1 MKVSITYNK
10 LRLVNLLGTGEYRSV
25 LFKFYHGLG
34 DAISFYCNVLPVLRA
49 RYPWVKFYFDTER
62 GQEEMFGTVSQ
73 NEEDYDLSV
82 FVQFPCSEW
91 ESDTD
96 ETKAEKCL
104 RVEMGIEDEKQCDVY
119 EMPHPFYKQSPLVGV
134 HFHSTSSESLSVDY
148 DTAHTVWFEIM
159 NAGLIPID
167 THFSHPG
174 ATLRPERFDFCTRN
188 VADCNANMRS
198 LFGLLGTL
206 RGFIGVA
213 SGNFWAALTC
223 LPPERIMY
231 LETDFPVTKLTRLP
245 VYSMRGFQPDVFSA
259 FIKSILGETK

>member
-91 ESDTD
+91 EHDTD

-119 EMPHPFYKQSPLVGV
+119 EMPHHYHSPLVGV

-245 VYSMRGFQPDVFSA
+245 VYSMRGFQPDVFA
-259 FIKSILGETK
+259 EFIRKLGETK

>member
-91 ESDTD
+91 ELDTD

-119 EMPHPFYKQSPLVGV
+119 EMPHHYNSPLVGV

-231 LETDFPVTKLTRLP
+231 LETDFPATKLTRLP
-245 VYSMRGFQPDVFSA
+245 VYSMRGFQPDVFA
-259 FIKSILGETK
+259 EFIRKLGETK